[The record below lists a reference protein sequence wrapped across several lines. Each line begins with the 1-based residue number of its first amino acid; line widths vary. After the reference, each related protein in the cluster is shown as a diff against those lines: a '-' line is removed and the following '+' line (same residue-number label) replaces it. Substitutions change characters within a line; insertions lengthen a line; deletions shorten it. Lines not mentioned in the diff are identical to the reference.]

1 MKCHI
6 KDDGYTT
13 LKQWKKKGFVI
24 QDDVKPTVLWNNRY
38 CTYVTEF
45 CRANEVRRMTDD
57 ELREYRNE
65 VNSYQKLIYS
75 KKRKEELA
83 ERYRNKIYERMTVN
97 SLNIN
102 EVDLT
107 VNLENVIVFDVETT
121 GLSFENDEILQLSI
135 CNGSGKILMNQ
146 YFKPE
151 RCISWSDAERINGIS
166 PEMVR
171 DMPYIKDFIVDIQK
185 IVDDAE
191 LLITYN
197 GVFDRT
203 FLSAFG
209 IEFHGKPEVDVMLE
223 FAEIYGEWSDYY
235 MGNKW
240 QKLTT
245 AATYYGFSYDGV
257 NAHDSSVDVLA
268 TLFVLEEMIKEIK
281 PKILAR

>member
-1 MKCHI
+1 MKCHK
-6 KDDGYTT
+6 KDDGYFTVN
-13 LKQWKKKGFVI
+13 QWNKKGFTKKDNVDTRI
-24 QDDVKPTVLWNNRY
+24 LWRNRF
-38 CTYVTEF
+38 CDSKAEF
-45 CRANEVRRMTDD
+45 YKEDEVRAMTKT
-57 ELREYRNE
+57 ELEEYHQKIKLQNHQKYEARRKKQLEEKNNVE
-65 VNSYQKLIYS
+65 IYQKAAVEKTNIY
-75 KKRKEELA
+75 
-83 ERYRNKIYERMTVN
+83 
-97 SLNIN
+97 NIN
-102 EVDLT
+102 SDIDPKKM
-107 VNLENVIVFDVETT
+107 IVFDVETT
-121 GLSFENDEILQLSI
+121 GLSFNKDEILQLSI
-135 CNGSGKILMNQ
+135 CDGNGEILMNQ

-151 RCISWSDAERINGIS
+151 RCISWSDAERINSIS

-185 IVDDAE
+185 IVDNAE

-203 FLSAFG
+203 FLSAVG

-281 PKILAR
+281 PKTLAR